1 MDINI
6 TNNMGINLEKIP
18 DLDISRD
25 GLKDINEIL
34 IDDKKEKNIQ
44 KEKDYINNKDNININ
59 NINTKKEIIPKNN
72 KEIIKQEKEKDPL
85 IEKLLMDPKYIPKKN
100 LLTPIT
106 NNSKHPSNQSSS
118 NIKNDNQNIDLLK
131 KGLNPNPKKI
141 SFYSDNPSKYP
152 KGHKI
157 ILKDDKNY
165 GKYIDIN
172 SQTKLP
178 IENKKGI
185 KRPESKGVFLP
196 QISNNLNM
204 STTTLSNDTNSL
216 YSQMTGGKNM
226 KKINKKYYIDIIK

>member
-1 MDINI
+1 
-6 TNNMGINLEKIP
+6 
-18 DLDISRD
+18 
-25 GLKDINEIL
+25 
-34 IDDKKEKNIQ
+34 
-44 KEKDYINNKDNININ
+44 
-59 NINTKKEIIPKNN
+59 
-72 KEIIKQEKEKDPL
+72 
-85 IEKLLMDPKYIPKKN
+85 MDPKHIPKKN

-106 NNSKHPSNQSSS
+106 NNSKHPSSQSSS
-118 NIKNDNQNIDLLK
+118 NMKNDNKNNNNQNIDLLK

-141 SFYSDNPSKYP
+141 SLYSDNHSKYP

-196 QISNNLNM
+196 QISNNLNI
-204 STTTLSNDTNSL
+204 STTNLSNDTNSV
-216 YSQMTGGKNM
+216 YSQMTGGKN
-226 KKINKKYYIDIIK
+226 I